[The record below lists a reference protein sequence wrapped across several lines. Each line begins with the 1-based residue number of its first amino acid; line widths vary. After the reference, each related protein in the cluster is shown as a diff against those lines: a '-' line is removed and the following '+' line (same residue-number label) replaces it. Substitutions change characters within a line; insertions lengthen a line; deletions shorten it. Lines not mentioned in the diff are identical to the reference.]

1 MEIKNFDTKKFVLC
15 MIFLILL
22 IAVVFNF
29 SKVSLFVYLFLKALS
44 PIFMGLVIAFIL
56 NLLMVKYE
64 KLIFKKDIAKNK
76 EITGLKRALSIFLTF
91 LTLFLILTLI
101 IMLLIPELLNSL
113 KILVDNIGNYTIE
126 IKRFGT
132 KVLSENNVIENMFGE
147 FMATWLTASKAIG
160 KWFIN
165 VSPRIFT
172 SAMGIFGSIFNFIL
186 GMIFSVYLLYNK
198 ENMLKSCKKVIYAY
212 TSKKKANKIIEIY
225 NKLIN
230 TFSKFVGGQ
239 LIEAVI
245 LGTLCTLG
253 MLALRMPY
261 AVLIGVVIGLTSL
274 IPMLGAYIGAIP
286 STFLLLMEDP
296 VLAIL
301 FVVFLIILQQIEGNV
316 IYPKVVGSS
325 IGLTGF
331 WILFA
336 VLVGGAIGGVLG
348 ILIGVPLCS
357 VLYYLFKENVEKKLK
372 HKKIKIS

>member
-274 IPMLGAYIGAIP
+274 IPVLGAYIGAIP

>member
-348 ILIGVPLCS
+348 ILIAVPLCS

>member
-76 EITGLKRALSIFLTF
+76 EITGLKRTLSIFLTF

>member
-296 VLAIL
+296 ILAIL

-348 ILIGVPLCS
+348 ILIAVPLCS

>member
-29 SKVSLFVYLFLKALS
+29 SKVSLFVHLFLKALS